1 MEPISPLFFGNDDDL
16 RDELFKLITH
26 LHSQT
31 LLICGE
37 GLENFSN
44 HNEEIRGNYL
54 WSICDL
60 AERSLL
66 LLKQARPTNEIVVTP
81 N

>member
-1 MEPISPLFFGNDDDL
+1 MERAKQLFLGNDHEVH
-16 RDELFKLITH
+16 DEVFKLITH
-26 LHSQT
+26 LHAQT

-44 HNEEIRGNYL
+44 HNEEIRSNYL

-60 AERSLL
+60 AERSLRL
-66 LLKQARPTNEIVVTP
+66 LSQLRAPDDIIKTE
-81 N
+81 

>member
-1 MEPISPLFFGNDDDL
+1 MERTPRLFLGNENDL
-16 RDELFKLITH
+16 HDELFKLITH

-44 HNEEIRGNYL
+44 HNDEIRGNYL

-60 AERSLL
+60 AERSLQL
-66 LLKQARPTNEIVVTP
+66 VKQLRSADADAVIQN
-81 N
+81 